1 MLSIKFP
8 RFRIAV
14 SYTEKHPDGFY
25 WPEEEK
31 SFLWFKYWS
40 ALSMYSDI
48 GMRTRER
55 ALIEFVDR
63 GKTNFIG
70 TKEFAIAMIKI
81 RKQIVKEAA
90 ERAAK
95 LAHRKKLGANRTQ
108 YIDY

>member
-1 MLSIKFP
+1 MPTIKSP

-14 SYTEKHPDGFY
+14 SYTEQHPDGFY

-40 ALSMYSDI
+40 ALSTRSDV
-48 GMRTRER
+48 
-55 ALIEFVDR
+55 AFLAKLEFDDQ

-70 TKEFAIAMIKI
+70 TKEFAITMIKI
-81 RKQIVKEAA
+81 RKQIAKEAA

-95 LAHRKKLGANRTQ
+95 LARRKKLGANRTQ
-108 YIDY
+108 YINY

>member
-1 MLSIKFP
+1 MSSAKSP

-40 ALSMYSDI
+40 GLDMHSNVAA
-48 GMRTRER
+48 R
-55 ALIEFVDR
+55 AMIEFDDQ

-70 TKEFAIAMIKI
+70 TKEFAVKMIKI

-95 LAHRKKLGANRTQ
+95 LARRKQFNAHRKQCIN
-108 YIDY
+108 Y